1 MHITDVQATTHTVP
15 ADVPGMDEPDE
26 MTLAFVTV
34 ETDDGIVGHGETG
47 YLHPRASVSFV
58 NDHIAP
64 LITGENPLNT
74 ERIWDRLSAELNPRA
89 QTGVWS
95 TAVSAVDI
103 ALWDIKGKQYNE
115 PVWRLLG
122 GADDTVPVYYTIG
135 QAIRDEDLLADVATQ
150 LVSDGAERIKVVV
163 GKGSW
168 ANPSVDAG
176 RVTAVREAVGDDVGL
191 AIDANYLYS
200 LNEALEL
207 CNRLEA
213 MSISWFE
220 EPVYG
225 NDASLLADLRRRT
238 RVPIAAGQNEGHSF
252 RHRDLIESGAIDIS
266 LPNVCFTGGYTE
278 AAKVAGMANAFN
290 VDIFHGGGWPFQ
302 NMHLQAGVSNG
313 KMVEFHDIVWEIG
326 KKIYE
331 SPPEPTGTSITL
343 PDEPGLGLE
352 PDWDVLDTYQ
362 DDE

>member
-1 MHITDVQATTHTVP
+1 MKITDVQATTHTVP

-26 MTLAFVTV
+26 MTLAFVSV
-34 ETDDGIVGHGETG
+34 ETDEGITGYGETG
-47 YLHPRASVSFV
+47 YLHPPASVSFI
-58 NDHIAP
+58 NDHIEP
-64 LITGENPLNT
+64 LLTGRNPLNN
-74 ERIWDRLSAELNPRA
+74 ERIWNDLYTELNPRA

-103 ALWDIKGKQYNE
+103 ALWDIKGKQYGE

-135 QAIRDEDLLADVATQ
+135 QAIRDEQRLAGVAEQ

-163 GKGSW
+163 GKGEW
-168 ANPSVDAG
+168 ATPRVDEG
-176 RVTAVREAVGDDVGL
+176 RVTAVREAVGEDVEL

-207 CNRLEA
+207 CNRLEST
-213 MSISWFE
+213 SISWFE

-225 NDASLLADLRRRT
+225 NDASLLADLRSRT
-238 RVPIAAGQNEGHSF
+238 RVPIAAGQNEGHRF
-252 RHRDLIESGAIDIS
+252 RHRDLLEGGAVDIS

-278 AAKVAGMANAFN
+278 AAKVAGMAAAFN
-290 VDIFHGGGWPFQ
+290 VDVYHGGGWPFQ
-302 NMHLQAGVSNG
+302 NMHLQAGLANG

-326 KKIYE
+326 KMIYDA
-331 SPPEPTGTSITL
+331 PPEPTGDSITL
-343 PDEPGLGLE
+343 SDEPGLGLE
-352 PDWDVLDTYQ
+352 PDLDTLETYR
-362 DDE
+362 DD